1 MRVACRGIA
10 GKLTGHSIDQHAF
23 HLMTYLLAL
32 DQGTSSSRSIVFNE
46 SGEIVAL
53 AQRETTQHFPRPGW
67 VEHDPMEIWQTQ
79 LDTAR
84 EALAKAG
91 LKASD
96 IRAIGITN
104 QRETTLLWN
113 RRTGEPL
120 HNAIVWQD
128 RRSEPACADL
138 RDGGHEADIQERT
151 GLRIDAYFS
160 GTKLK
165 WLLDNV
171 EGAREL
177 ADRGELAFGTVDT
190 WLIWQLT
197 ADRRHLTDVSNASR
211 TMLFNVRENRWDES
225 LLERLGIPAALL
237 PEVLPSGAHFGMA
250 RADLLGGE
258 IPICGVAGDQQSA
271 LFGQAC
277 FRSGMAKNTY
287 GTGCFMLMHTGNR
300 FHTSN
305 NGLVT
310 TSAAQTTSEPEYA
323 FEGSVFVA
331 GAVVQWLRD
340 GLKAFP
346 NSSDIEAL
354 ARSVPDSG
362 GVTVVPAFTGLGAPY
377 WNPEAR
383 GTITGLTRG
392 STMAHIARAA
402 LDSIAYQSTALL
414 QAMSRDA
421 VAAGGQAL
429 QELRVDGGACV
440 NDLLMQFQADLL
452 GIPVVRPTM
461 IETTALGAA
470 YLAGLTA
477 GVYTSKD
484 ELSDLWRVERTFEP
498 QCDPAHAQDLMARW
512 EKAVRQACAD

>member
-1 MRVACRGIA
+1 
-10 GKLTGHSIDQHAF
+10 
-23 HLMTYLLAL
+23 MTYLLAL

-46 SGEIVAL
+46 RGDIVAL
-53 AQRETTQHFPRPGW
+53 AQRELTQIFPQPGW
-67 VEHDPMEIWQTQ
+67 VEHDPMEIWQAQ
-79 LDTAR
+79 LETAR

-91 LKASD
+91 LKAAD

-104 QRETTLLWN
+104 QRETTVVWN
-113 RRTGEPL
+113 RRTGQPI

-128 RRSEPACADL
+128 RRSEPACATL
-138 RDGGHEADIQERT
+138 RESGHEAEIRQRT

-160 GTKLK
+160 GTKLQ
-165 WLLDNV
+165 WLMQNV
-171 EGAREL
+171 PGAREL
-177 ADRGELAFGTVDT
+177 AGRGELAFGTIDS

-197 ADRRHLTDVSNASR
+197 PDHRHLTDVSNASR
-211 TMLFNVRENRWDES
+211 TLLFNVHENRWDTQ
-225 LLERLGIPAALL
+225 LLQWLDIDPSLL
-237 PEVLPSGAHFGMA
+237 PEVLPSSAHFGTTA
-250 RADLLGGE
+250 PELLGGE

-287 GTGCFMLMHTGNR
+287 GTGCFMLMHTGGIFNV
-300 FHTSN
+300 SS

-310 TSAAQTTSEPEYA
+310 TSAAQTTQDPEYA

-340 GLKAFP
+340 GLKAFAR
-346 NSSDIEAL
+346 SSDIEGL
-354 ARSVPDSG
+354 ARTVPDSG
-362 GVTVVPAFTGLGAPY
+362 GVMMVPAFTGLGAPY

-392 STMAHIARAA
+392 STVAHVARAA
-402 LDSIAYQSTALL
+402 LDSIAYQSAALL

-421 VAAGGQAL
+421 VNAGGEPL

-452 GIPVVRPTM
+452 GIPVLRPTM

-470 YLAGLTA
+470 YLAGLSA
-477 GVYTSKD
+477 GVYGSKS
-484 ELSDLWRVERTFEP
+484 ELSELWRVERTFEP
-498 QCDPAHAQDLMARW
+498 QCGRDHAEALMARW
-512 EKAVRQACAD
+512 EHAVRQACAT

>member
-1 MRVACRGIA
+1 MRP
-10 GKLTGHSIDQHAF
+10 T
-23 HLMTYLLAL
+23 MTYLLAL
-32 DQGTSSSRSIVFNE
+32 DQGTSSSRSIIFNE
-46 SGEIVAL
+46 SGEIIAL
-53 AQRETTQHFPRPGW
+53 AQRETAQIFPRPGW
-67 VEHDPMEIWQTQ
+67 VEHDPMEIWRTQ
-79 LDTAR
+79 LETAR
-84 EALAKAG
+84 NALSSAG
-91 LKASD
+91 LKAAD

-113 RRTGEPL
+113 RRTGQPL

-128 RRSEPACADL
+128 RRSEPACAEL
-138 RDGGHEADIQERT
+138 RENGRETGILQRT

-165 WLLDNV
+165 WLLDNIP
-171 EGAREL
+171 GAREL
-177 ADRGELAFGTVDT
+177 AARGELAFGTVDS

-197 ADRRHLTDVSNASR
+197 AERRHLTDVSNASR
-211 TMLFNVRENRWDES
+211 TMLFNVHENRWDDQ
-225 LLERLGIPAALL
+225 LLEWLDIEPALL
-237 PEVLPSGAHFGMA
+237 PEVLPSGSHFGA
-250 RADLLGGE
+250 TAPEFLGGE

-287 GTGCFMLMHTGNR
+287 GTGCFMLMHTGGIFNV
-300 FHTSN
+300 SS

-310 TSAAQTTSEPEYA
+310 TRAAQTGPEAEYA

-340 GLKAFP
+340 GMKAFP
-346 NSSDIEAL
+346 QSSDIEAL

-362 GVTVVPAFTGLGAPY
+362 GVMLVPAFTGLGAPY
-377 WNPEAR
+377 WDPDAR
-383 GTITGLTRG
+383 GTVTGLTRG
-392 STMAHIARAA
+392 STMAHVARAA
-402 LDSIAYQSTALL
+402 LDSIAFQSAALL

-421 VAAGGQAL
+421 AEAGGQPL
-429 QELRVDGGACV
+429 RELRVDGGACV

-452 GIPVVRPTM
+452 GIPVLRPTM

-470 YLAGLTA
+470 FLAGLTA
-477 GVYTSKD
+477 GVYGGKE

-498 QCDPAHAQDLMARW
+498 QCDPGHAQELMARW